1 MIWMMLYAAAMVAHY
16 KIIVAI
22 LWLFMHQ
29 RFGWAVAGVAIWFQ
43 IIQSGN

>member
-1 MIWMMLYAAAMVAHY
+1 MMYMLLYAATMVAHY

-22 LWLFMHQ
+22 LRLFMHQ
-29 RFGWAVAGVAIWFQ
+29 RFGWAVAGVAVWFQ